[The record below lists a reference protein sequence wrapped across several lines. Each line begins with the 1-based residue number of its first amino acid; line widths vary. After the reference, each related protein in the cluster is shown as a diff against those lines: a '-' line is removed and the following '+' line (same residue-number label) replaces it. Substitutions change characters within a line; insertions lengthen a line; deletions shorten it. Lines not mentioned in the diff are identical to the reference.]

1 MDDYQ
6 NVQNKTLTPEQAA
19 IYRAKVKALG
29 VSLAYAYMHDEPHIL
44 LTCSDEKREAL
55 FAMRDC
61 IFDYWKL
68 IDPALKDESKC
79 KAVLWELTREY
90 RGNPFGALKKENI
103 GWLWNRWQW
112 CIDSKLHPEKL
123 KR

>member
-1 MDDYQ
+1 MDDFQ
-6 NVQNKTLTPEQAA
+6 NVQDKTLTPEQAA

-29 VSLAYAYMHDEPHIL
+29 TSLAYAYMHDAPHIH
-44 LTCSDEKREAL
+44 LTCYDEKREAL
-55 FAMRDC
+55 YAMRDC
-61 IFDYWKL
+61 IFEYWKL
-68 IDPALKDESKC
+68 IDPSLKDESKC

-103 GWLWNRWQW
+103 GWLWDRWQW

-123 KR
+123 KK